1 MKDIP
6 KDILIIGS
14 LFDLATRVSLYPTT
28 FQSLSRLRRMPF
40 LLSASNAAWCA
51 IRELASGHKGFPFE
65 STNARFEN
73 ETSLPHL
80 DPS

>member
-14 LFDLATRVSLYPTT
+14 LFELPEYLYT
-28 FQSLSRLRRMPF
+28 FQSLPRLRRMPF

-51 IRELASGHKGFPFE
+51 IRELASGHKSFPFE
-65 STNARFEN
+65 ITNARFEN

-80 DPS
+80 DTS